1 MSTNTTQTSDYW
13 SCPTT
18 SVFSGL
24 LMLDLSLSVQ
34 ARCYDAMDDGSRYSD
49 SHKYCGFPLG
59 WLLELSCH
67 LLPTLSSLTWCAMA
81 WECSIGLPW
90 GESFPCRKQMAP
102 SRILCPGSYFT
113 AHPRATWEQELW
125 PSFVLAHSC
134 EPKLLAGISLPSQ
147 APVSSAWDSCPSLC
161 TAAGSQFLGHAKGPF
176 LFPTFPSSSPP
187 GDDVLVFFSCRFPG
201 SATTKILRRKN

>member
-1 MSTNTTQTSDYW
+1 MLQCFYDTPLSLMAEMSTNTAQTSDYW

-24 LMLDLSLSVQ
+24 LTLDLSLSVQ

-113 AHPRATWEQELW
+113 AHPRATWSRSSDPPLYW
-125 PSFVLAHSC
+125 HTVVSPSCWLES
-134 EPKLLAGISLPSQ
+134 
-147 APVSSAWDSCPSLC
+147 
-161 TAAGSQFLGHAKGPF
+161 
-176 LFPTFPSSSPP
+176 LFPAKRQCQ
-187 GDDVLVFFSCRFPG
+187 VLG
-201 SATTKILRRKN
+201 ILVPHYAQLLEANS